1 MVIETFDLEVVFR
14 VSVFIDRPQI
24 LVTGVFMHGEFKNHG
39 TVMPKQKLPILRGI
53 ANYGQKKFTV
63 TASGNPMY
71 EGIACIVRK
80 W

>member
-1 MVIETFDLEVVFR
+1 MVIETFDLEAVFR

-53 ANYGQKKFTV
+53 ATYALSIPGYSPLHADNRHGV
-63 TASGNPMY
+63 
-71 EGIACIVRK
+71 E
-80 W
+80 